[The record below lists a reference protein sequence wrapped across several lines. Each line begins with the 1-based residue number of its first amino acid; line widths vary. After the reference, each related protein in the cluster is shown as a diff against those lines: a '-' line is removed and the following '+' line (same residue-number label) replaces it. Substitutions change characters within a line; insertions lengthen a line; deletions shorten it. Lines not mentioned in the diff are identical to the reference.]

1 MLPVYVPDYY
11 PSFRCIASACRHTCC
26 VGWEIDVDEAALARY
41 DAYIRAHSPLSHRLQ
56 TAIDR
61 EADPPCFILDEEERC
76 PFLNSCGLCDLITT
90 HGEESLCRICT
101 DHPRFRRV
109 MADRVELGLGLC
121 CEAAADLIL
130 SRREPMTLIPLP
142 ASKAASEPAAHADPE
157 ELDSVTTTLLEAR
170 GAVLK
175 ILQDRTRPLS
185 DRIRH
190 VLTALRIRFPMST
203 CAAWAE
209 FLRDMERLDP
219 AWDDCLAALAACGE
233 TEIEELAA
241 PSIAA
246 DPIAAEQLTVYFL
259 YRYLANED
267 ERVAFGLSA
276 SVLIRARVAFAVA
289 ASTLIHAVADAA
301 SLPLAEAARLF
312 SAEIEYSEE
321 NVERFMELGE
331 T

>member
-1 MLPVYVPDYY
+1 
-11 PSFRCIASACRHTCC
+11 
-26 VGWEIDVDEAALARY
+26 VGWEIDVDEEALARY

-121 CEAAADLIL
+121 CEAAAELIL

-142 ASKAASEPAAHADPE
+142 MAEAASEPAAHADPE

-219 AWDDCLAALAACGE
+219 AWDDCLDALAACGE
-233 TEIEELAA
+233 TDIEEIG
-241 PSIAA
+241 P
-246 DPIAAEQLTVYFL
+246 
-259 YRYLANED
+259 YL
-267 ERVAFGLSA
+267 VPMSA
-276 SVLIRARVAFAVA
+276 VGGFVEGDIVELISGPFKGEHARVQNIDQGKEEITVE
-289 ASTLIHAVADAA
+289 LIDAMVPIPVTVKGD
-301 SLPLAEAARLF
+301 SVRV
-312 SAEIEYSEE
+312 IEKEK
-321 NVERFMELGE
+321 
-331 T
+331 

>member
-1 MLPVYVPDYY
+1 
-11 PSFRCIASACRHTCC
+11 
-26 VGWEIDVDEAALARY
+26 
-41 DAYIRAHSPLSHRLQ
+41 
-56 TAIDR
+56 
-61 EADPPCFILDEEERC
+61 
-76 PFLNSCGLCDLITT
+76 
-90 HGEESLCRICT
+90 
-101 DHPRFRRV
+101 
-109 MADRVELGLGLC
+109 
-121 CEAAADLIL
+121 
-130 SRREPMTLIPLP
+130 
-142 ASKAASEPAAHADPE
+142 
-157 ELDSVTTTLLEAR
+157 VTTTLLEAR

-175 ILQDRTRPLS
+175 ILQDRTRPL
-185 DRIRH
+185 DHRIRH

-209 FLRDMERLDP
+209 LLGDMERLDP

-233 TEIEELAA
+233 TDIEELAA

-289 ASTLIHAVADAA
+289 AATLIHAVANAA
-301 SLPLAEAARLF
+301 HLPLAEAARLF